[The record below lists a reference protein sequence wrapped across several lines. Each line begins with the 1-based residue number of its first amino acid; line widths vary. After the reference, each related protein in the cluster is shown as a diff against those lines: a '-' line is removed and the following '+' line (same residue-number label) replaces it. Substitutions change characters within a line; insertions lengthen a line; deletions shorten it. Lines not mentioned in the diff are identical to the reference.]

1 MDDALGSV
9 MKLQGVT
16 FDWKNSG
23 EADFGF
29 IAQDI
34 KKIIPQAVS
43 DHGDNG
49 VMGVDYSRLTAV
61 LVEAMKAQQSE
72 IETLKSAIA
81 KLSK

>member
-1 MDDALGSV
+1 MQ
-9 MKLQGVT
+9 LQGVN
-16 FDWKNSG
+16 FDWKNDGAS
-23 EADFGF
+23 DFGF
-29 IAQDI
+29 IAQDLQ
-34 KKIIPQAVS
+34 KVIPQAVS
-43 DHGDNG
+43 DTNDDNA